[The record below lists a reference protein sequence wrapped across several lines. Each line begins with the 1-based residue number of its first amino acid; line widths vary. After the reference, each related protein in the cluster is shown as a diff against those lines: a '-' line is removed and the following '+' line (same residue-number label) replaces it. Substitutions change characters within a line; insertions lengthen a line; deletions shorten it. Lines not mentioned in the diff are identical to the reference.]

1 MDPADALHEAADRPG
16 ALALLNTALA
26 REGFEAFYAED
37 KQSYLRHIATKT
49 VVSSATDPH
58 RPFSASELKRRGQ
71 LLAYL
76 QAICEDDLI
85 HEVLLPLFRQV
96 GFHRITAAGH
106 KDKALLA
113 IYESTKPGGYNK
125 GCERQIVVFSLIFG
139 FVAALIAFGL
149 IGGRSAAGFFD
160 GP

>member
-1 MDPADALHEAADRPG
+1 MAAVLRFVITMVG
-16 ALALLNTALA
+16 VAFATA
-26 REGFEAFYAED
+26 
-37 KQSYLRHIATKT
+37 T
-49 VVSSATDPH
+49 
-58 RPFSASELKRRGQ
+58 
-71 LLAYL
+71 
-76 QAICEDDLI
+76 
-85 HEVLLPLFRQV
+85 
-96 GFHRITAAGH
+96 
-106 KDKALLA
+106 LLA